1 MNPAD
6 AYVEDFLRDIPKSHV
21 LTLDVIARPLRPG
34 ETASGVTLSG
44 STIIRDATRAI
55 IGAHGPVHV
64 VDDGREIGVVSS
76 EDVLALIAGEHSPEM
91 GD

>member
-1 MNPAD
+1 MSACALNQTKQRWAKPTAQTGKAALESPHQNGPA
-6 AYVEDFLRDIPKSHV
+6 VCLM
-21 LTLDVIARPLRPG
+21 
-34 ETASGVTLSG
+34 
-44 STIIRDATRAI
+44 
-55 IGAHGPVHV
+55 HGPVHV

>member
-1 MNPAD
+1 MN
-6 AYVEDFLRDIPKSHV
+6 
-21 LTLDVIARPLRPG
+21 
-34 ETASGVTLSG
+34 TLSG